1 MGDFI
6 RGRCIMFVLKVTMRA
21 AKGMEDELEQLWRRV
36 APKVHQSEKDTLMY
50 MVHRKIGDPAEFFL
64 YEQYRDREAWEVTH
78 LSAPYIKEMLA
89 TLPNLVEGEVEV
101 LEYEAVEVD

>member
-1 MGDFI
+1 
-6 RGRCIMFVLKVTMRA
+6 MFALKVTMRA

-64 YEQYRDREAWEVTH
+64 YE
-78 LSAPYIKEMLA
+78 
-89 TLPNLVEGEVEV
+89 
-101 LEYEAVEVD
+101 